1 MALLPSSKEIHEHKN
16 EASVELVETIVRV
29 PADQDVELL
38 SAETRPTAEKQ
49 LVKMLDLRLLPT
61 IILIFI
67 LNFIDV
73 SPMIPHIL
81 NYLLKKLVCTAS

>member
-1 MALLPSSKEIHEHKN
+1 MALHPSAKEMHEHKN

-29 PADQDVELL
+29 PTDRDVELL
-38 SAETRPTAEKQ
+38 SAERRPTAEKQ

-73 SPMIPHIL
+73 SLMIPHIL
-81 NYLLKKLVCTAS
+81 N